1 MRRHSWIV
9 IAVPLVLIFSASAPL
24 LVSADEGVPSVSI
37 HAHWMNSNQTGHD
50 NAWVFTFE
58 SSPHQF
64 LDLVTMSI
72 VHESSG
78 GTVLLDDSIN
88 ASELDNL
95 SGDNNSLIWRPS
107 TDLSFGDQLTI
118 KVYHDATLIAN
129 RQVGVTVWN
138 QPIADHEVTIST
150 EWEIDQEYDDEFGQ
164 QTYSLFFVGQGW
176 QERVGNTLLAHELGN
191 GTLQMSEASENGT
204 LTLDLILSSI
214 WRNETSFDGILE
226 RQEFEATGVGTMGL
240 VSQEDDAITTIN
252 ATVTDALFNRS
263 YIGGSHSERIKLQAL
278 GDLSVST
285 ESEDD
290 NGTWIDG
297 DLSLLMVETYD
308 VDGVRILSL
317 THFEA
322 TAEMTMIDGDQRFDL
337 EVDEIINSDRWV
349 DGQRS
354 EQRNK
359 ILAHGTFGFIN
370 EEENGSVAINGTVI
384 DFHSESINGMTVQD
398 NLHIDGTIEGEATGD
413 FGIIRQIKESGTWHN
428 INDTDFAVNVIHQES
443 WFNITAVQGWS
454 NGGNGVGTQHNETWM
469 YDVPQIDWENRT
481 IYQRWR
487 SSGFGDN
494 DEGEEYPEDS
504 PIILN
509 ATAPVAE
516 EGLGEANV
524 SRETGLSP
532 LALLPGDMMLLDG
545 QDGMILKV
553 TATATSTVDK
563 DGHILPVTLWNGT
576 YLGTDSG
583 TANGAIVNSGI
594 LDGLIAEVVRNAEL
608 ESPAGNPLM
617 FNETQTLER
626 VLSPSIV
633 TAEENTEP
641 TIVSAG
647 LRTGLVVNEGGSTAH
662 LEVEVSD
669 NDWNIISVIAD
680 MQSLGNG
687 DVDLNDVGHSG
698 DAGVHDDVWTTS
710 FVYAGI
716 LHGNVSINVT
726 VTDAFGAFV
735 TQSVV
740 INIFNQAPR
749 LTEFDFAP
757 TQVIRGDSVIVNA
770 GVFDGNGVASVAIDL
785 RGDGGELNQLIFDSH
800 SDKWSGMVPLPET
813 MTPGDHNLQI
823 RMMDDDGATIT
834 VTEKQSLNV
843 HRSAGQEPNPDD
855 VIPPITILNEGP
867 IISAVTVDKHPLDRP
882 NIGGEDVIIT
892 ATISD
897 PDGVSTVVIN
907 LADLSPP
914 GMQGAWLLMNDAGQD
929 GDVIADDGIWT
940 YKFQTRSG
948 MPLGTFAM
956 TVRATDTYGAYNVD
970 DSLAIQVVE
979 DNVIAPGENPQS
991 VFASTGV
998 VLGLVG
1004 LLVIIMVGVFIAIV
1018 IRSKEEGGMK
1028 WEDSDAFG
1036 GD

>member
-1 MRRHSWIV
+1 M
-9 IAVPLVLIFSASAPL
+9 
-24 LVSADEGVPSVSI
+24 
-37 HAHWMNSNQTGHD
+37 
-50 NAWVFTFE
+50 
-58 SSPHQF
+58 
-64 LDLVTMSI
+64 
-72 VHESSG
+72 
-78 GTVLLDDSIN
+78 LDDSIN

-138 QPIADHEVTIST
+138 QPLADHEVTIST

-214 WRNETSFDGILE
+214 WRNETTFDGILD

-240 VSQEDDAITTIN
+240 VSQENDAITAIN

-263 YIGGSHSERIKLQAL
+263 YIGGSHSDRIKLQAL

-553 TATATSTVDK
+553 TATVTSTVDK

-641 TIVSAG
+641 TIISAG

-687 DVDLNDVGHSG
+687 DVELNDVGHSG

-740 INIFNQAPR
+740 
-749 LTEFDFAP
+749 
-757 TQVIRGDSVIVNA
+757 
-770 GVFDGNGVASVAIDL
+770 
-785 RGDGGELNQLIFDSH
+785 
-800 SDKWSGMVPLPET
+800 
-813 MTPGDHNLQI
+813 
-823 RMMDDDGATIT
+823 
-834 VTEKQSLNV
+834 
-843 HRSAGQEPNPDD
+843 
-855 VIPPITILNEGP
+855 
-867 IISAVTVDKHPLDRP
+867 
-882 NIGGEDVIIT
+882 
-892 ATISD
+892 
-897 PDGVSTVVIN
+897 
-907 LADLSPP
+907 
-914 GMQGAWLLMNDAGQD
+914 
-929 GDVIADDGIWT
+929 
-940 YKFQTRSG
+940 
-948 MPLGTFAM
+948 
-956 TVRATDTYGAYNVD
+956 
-970 DSLAIQVVE
+970 
-979 DNVIAPGENPQS
+979 
-991 VFASTGV
+991 
-998 VLGLVG
+998 
-1004 LLVIIMVGVFIAIV
+1004 
-1018 IRSKEEGGMK
+1018 
-1028 WEDSDAFG
+1028 
-1036 GD
+1036 